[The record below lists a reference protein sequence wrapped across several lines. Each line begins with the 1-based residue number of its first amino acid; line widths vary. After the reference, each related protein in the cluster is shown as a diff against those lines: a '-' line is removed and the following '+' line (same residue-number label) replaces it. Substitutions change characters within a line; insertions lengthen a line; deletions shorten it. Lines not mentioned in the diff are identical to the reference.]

1 MSIYMAVNVLHYI
14 HRKEKVIP
22 SYHLEDGGR
31 YFQQLLLHSQL
42 LIQEDLSQSVQYE
55 DRQ

>member
-55 DRQ
+55 GRQ